1 MILLKNFNDINSNFQ
16 DSITQ
21 NWTYEKNYAFHWNPI
36 YVLSKLLLD
45 TGKPKL
51 SEVLTSQ

>member
-21 NWTYEKNYAFHWNPI
+21 NSTYEEEWLWNRI
-36 YVLSKLLLD
+36 YVLSKLD
-45 TGKPKL
+45 TGKLKL